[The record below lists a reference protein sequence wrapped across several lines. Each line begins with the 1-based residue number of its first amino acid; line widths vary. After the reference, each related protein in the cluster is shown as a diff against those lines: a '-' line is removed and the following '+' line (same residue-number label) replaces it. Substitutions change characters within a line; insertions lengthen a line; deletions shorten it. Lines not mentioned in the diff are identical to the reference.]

1 MSLSGSVYTVTFG
14 GGSLHNTNVDKLQGD
29 VSTATYGTVDR
40 TISTTYDAADQITQ
54 ESDPSATI
62 DYTRDNLGRATSI
75 VNTISGLTPTVT
87 FDQTFSTGSDR
98 TQLKAKISSTNDF
111 KTDFSYDTLGRM
123 TDIVQQGNSGNA
135 VASKHLTLAYN
146 KLGQFTSFNRY
157 ESTGTSSQVASTD
170 FTYDTLNRL
179 TDIDH
184 KQGSTVLASYD
195 YAYDFISR
203 ITSVNSSQDGITTYS
218 YDADNQLT
226 GADHTGQTDETYSF
240 NANGSRTGSGYSV
253 STNNLTTSDGT
264 YNYTYDD
271 EGNRTQKTAISGGAY
286 TTYSWDY
293 RNRLTTVKDY
303 SSASVLLK
311 ETTYNY
317 DTHNRLVK
325 STYDADG
332 AGAGAATPRYWAF
345 DEGIN
350 PLLEFKGSS
359 ASDVSHRYLWGPAV
373 DQLFADEQ
381 PTSTGSAGNV
391 LWALGDNLGT
401 IRDIADLSGST
412 TSVTNHRRF
421 GAYGNLVSESNAAV
435 DMLFAYTGKL
445 YDENTKLQNNLF
457 RWYDAA
463 TGQWMSEDP
472 LGFAAADENVR
483 RYVGNLAVASVDP
496 LGLMELPL
504 AFNDVA
510 DFMAT
515 MNTSNLG
522 PSSSGSLLDNY
533 CDTFRSIFG
542 NALVDQSGGMIHSIL
557 TSTVMSDET
566 LAHMSDGAV
575 LAGTTAI
582 AAALVLSRGQVVN
595 VAGASLRLLNTP
607 ILRIPALTIPRFGSG
622 GGRFALAGGGQLGQ
636 ATTLTLF
643 PAIPIDVGTAA
654 VLTGIGIYMTGEV
667 GPVRVV
673 LHH

>member
-1 MSLSGSVYTVTFG
+1 ML
-14 GGSLHNTNVDKLQGD
+14 L
-29 VSTATYGTVDR
+29 A
-40 TISTTYDAADQITQ
+40 
-54 ESDPSATI
+54 
-62 DYTRDNLGRATSI
+62 GR
-75 VNTISGLTPTVT
+75 ISGLTPTVT

-135 VASKHLTLAYN
+135 VASKHVTLAYN

-203 ITSVNSSQDGITTYS
+203 ITSVNSSQDGVTDYS
-218 YDADNQLT
+218 YDADNQVT
-226 GADHTGQTDETYSF
+226 GADHTGQTDETYAF

-293 RNRLTTVKDY
+293 RNRLIAVKDY
-303 SSASVLLK
+303 SNVGALLK
-311 ETTYNY
+311 ETTYSY
-317 DTHNRLVK
+317 DTHNRLIR

-332 AGAGAATPRYWAF
+332 AGAGAATSRYWAF

-350 PLLEFKGSS
+350 PLLEFNGSS

-373 DQLFADEQ
+373 DQLLADEQ

-391 LWALGDNLGT
+391 LWGLSDNLGT

-412 TSVTNHRRF
+412 TSITNHRRF
-421 GAYGNLVSESNAAV
+421 GAYGNLVSESNSAV

-445 YDENTKLQNNLF
+445 YDENTQLQNNLF

-472 LGFAAADENVR
+472 LGFAAGDENVR
-483 RYVGNLAVASVDP
+483 RYAGNNGAGLFDSNGLVGDSFLPYFIWSWFISPPPDRMVYPSPTTLRSDVMGTIVNSPSDSIDGNIVLIQSDFDGDCIWPIDP
-496 LGLMELPL
+496 VGSTE
-504 AFNDVA
+504 NDIIKLTNKMRYSKHTDV
-510 DFMAT
+510 
-515 MNTSNLG
+515 
-522 PSSSGSLLDNY
+522 GSLLEFIEILKTYKN
-533 CDTFRSIFG
+533 
-542 NALVDQSGGMIHSIL
+542 GGINTLIL
-557 TSTVMSDET
+557 
-566 LAHMSDGAV
+566 
-575 LAGTTAI
+575 
-582 AAALVLSRGQVVN
+582 
-595 VAGASLRLLNTP
+595 
-607 ILRIPALTIPRFGSG
+607 G
-622 GGRFALAGGGQLGQ
+622 GEQGAGGVSTRSSQKDDNIDAMSMLYNKTPMPDGTGKTVG
-636 ATTLTLF
+636 ATASDLLRQKMAPNGVIILLSCNQSDQNMIFATQDLADIAGSDVIGNMGNIFIPPIFTANHGRTMHGTGDWVRLTPKPLQV
-643 PAIPIDVGTAA
+643 DN
-654 VLTGIGIYMTGEV
+654 
-667 GPVRVV
+667 
-673 LHH
+673 